1 MNNNENKKNE
11 LKVVNTCNVQT
22 ECDSA
27 DFFASLYH
35 TDCENVEQSTKCI
48 NEIYDTTDKFANV
61 PIYKCEE
68 KDGNVS
74 VVPNVN
80 CNTPFE
86 ITRNVVFSTFEKGR
100 QLATPV
106 DCADEITPIYDFH
119 QFVFNAQPVKPGMTL
134 NDFDTNTVIC
144 ARITNQSLFQ
154 ARVRF
159 LIQEYAIT
167 VSNRYHKIASERL
180 LLDILHSFYDEL
192 EFDNFNAI
200 DNWIDTFRPNI
211 PNKISPFVDV
221 TALYTIINN
230 MSLVIAANMHNAII
244 RHNMK
249 DSAPYYSYTDIYS
262 FTKEA
267 IHHIYD
273 LICCILNEFLY
284 VYKPASLPYFV
295 PLDDAPNSKY
305 PNRFVI
311 PGDVI
316 SGSDQRCV
324 YHFDNST
331 GEVSIALSEDVSTC
345 EDI

>member
-1 MNNNENKKNE
+1 MNNNEEKKNE
-11 LKVVNTCNVQT
+11 LKVANTCEFQT

-35 TDCENVEQSTKCI
+35 TDCESIEQSTRCV
-48 NEIYDTTDKFANV
+48 NENYYATDRFANV
-61 PIYKCEE
+61 PIYKCKEE
-68 KDGNVS
+68 DGNVS

-86 ITRNVVFSTFEKGR
+86 ITRNVIFSTFEKGR
-100 QLATPV
+100 QQDEAV
-106 DCADEITPIYDFH
+106 DSADEITPIYDFH
-119 QFVFNAQPVKPGMTL
+119 QFAFLAQPVKPGMTL
-134 NDFDTNTVIC
+134 SDFDTNTVIC
-144 ARITNQSLFQ
+144 AGVTNQSLFQ

-167 VSNRYHKIASERL
+167 ISNRYHKIASDRFL
-180 LLDILHSFYDEL
+180 SDIMNAFYNEL
-192 EFDNFNAI
+192 ELDNFNAV

-211 PNKISPFVDV
+211 PNRISPFVDV
-221 TALYTIINN
+221 TALYVIISN
-230 MSLVIAANMHNAII
+230 MSLVIAANMYNTII

-249 DSAPYYSYTDIYS
+249 DGAPHYSYTDIYS
-262 FTKEA
+262 FTREA

-295 PLDDAPNSKY
+295 PLDSTINSKH
-305 PNRFVI
+305 PNQFII

-316 SGSDQRCV
+316 SGSDQKCV
-324 YHFDNST
+324 YHFDNSC
-331 GEVSIALSEDVSTC
+331 GNISIALSEDEPTC